1 MRRLLLVV
9 AAFFAGG
16 SLAAAALVA
25 RPEPTPAVA
34 TRDGRGGAVWGADYF
49 PDVPLVAH
57 DGRRVRFFTDLVRD
71 KVVLINFIY
80 TSCPDTC
87 PLETARLLDVQRILG
102 DRVGRDVFLYSI
114 TIDPENDTQPVLAKF
129 ADDWDIPEG
138 WLFLT
143 GELDHITLLRKKLGV
158 SVEDVTSADFAQHD
172 LALVMGN
179 QATGRWMKRSPFENP
194 YVLANQLGSWLHNWR
209 YASAEK
215 RDFADAPELRQIST
229 GEDLFRTRCASCHTI
244 GRGDLVDVAARR
256 IGPDLYHVG
265 RQRDPEWLNR
275 WLREPDAMIE
285 EGDSLAVALL
295 AQYKGVPMPNF
306 RLTDRE
312 ISMLLLHID
321 QESRRVEEV
330 RARRAGQAAAQ
341 QARHEGHAGHGA
353 HAGHAGHDQ
362 HAGHGEDAAPADDG
376 HAGHGDA
383 ADHGGHAGRGEGGLA
398 P

>member
-9 AAFFAGG
+9 AAFLAGG

-25 RPEPTPAVA
+25 RPEPTPAA
-34 TRDGRGGAVWGADYF
+34 TSGGRGGAVWGADYF

-57 DGRRVRFFTDLVRD
+57 DGRRVRFFSDLVRD

-87 PLETARLLDVQRILG
+87 PMETARLLDVQRILG
-102 DRVGRDVFLYSI
+102 DRVGEDVFLYSI

-143 GELDHITLLRKKLGV
+143 GELDDITLLRKKLGV

-194 YVLANQLGSWLHNWR
+194 YVLANQLGSWLHNWKL
-209 YASAEK
+209 ASAEK

-244 GRGDLVDVAARR
+244 GRGDLGDVAARR

-265 RQRDPEWLNR
+265 RQRDPEWLTR

-285 EGDSLAVALL
+285 EGDPLAVALL

-330 RARRAGQAAAQ
+330 RARRAPQASGQV
-341 QARHEGHAGHGA
+341 ARHDGHAGHGA
-353 HAGHAGHDQ
+353 HAGHAGQDER
-362 HAGHGEDAAPADDG
+362 AGHGG
-376 HAGHGDA
+376 H
-383 ADHGGHAGRGEGGLA
+383 GEGGLA